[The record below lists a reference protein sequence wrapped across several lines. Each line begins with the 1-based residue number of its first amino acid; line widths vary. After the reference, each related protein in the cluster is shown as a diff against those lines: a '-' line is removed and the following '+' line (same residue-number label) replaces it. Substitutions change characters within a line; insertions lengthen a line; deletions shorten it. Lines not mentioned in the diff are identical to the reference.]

1 MPLEAVMVC
10 MDNSEFQRNGDY
22 SPNRLIAQRET
33 INHIS
38 LSKTESNMESTVGL
52 LTMGGRAKV
61 LCAPTRNLGAL
72 MSELKE
78 VQIFGKCDFL
88 AGIKTAQ
95 LALKN
100 RQNKNQHPR
109 IIVFVGSPIDCDQKK
124 LTKLGTQLKKNNF
137 AVDVINFGKENA
149 ANTNVEKLEAFINAV
164 NNDDNSHLVNI
175 PPGPHVL
182 SDMVITSSILGNA
195 PQPAAFG
202 TPGGNSGFAGGN
214 LTNGGGGGVGA
225 EEEAMLAYALRIS
238 MEEARDRQQNTEES
252 KEESKKD
259 EESKGEPSKQED
271 VAGQDGG
278 NMELDEVDDDVD
290 EEDELARAMALSMA
304 VEEADDDAEAQEEG
318 ADADAGD
325 VDDEIMQVFKEEKF
339 IEDLIDSTGV
349 QKDDIDIQKILD
361 FGDKEEGKDEE
372 EDKGKK

>member
-38 LSKTESNMESTVGL
+38 LSKTESNQESTVGL

-78 VQIFGKCDFL
+78 VKIQGKCDFV

-109 IIVFVGSPIDCDQKK
+109 IIVFVGSPIEAETKA
-124 LTKLGTQLKKNNF
+124 LEKLGGQLKKNSF

-149 ANTNVEKLEAFINAV
+149 QNTNVEKLEAFISQV
-164 NNDDNSHLVNI
+164 NNESNSHLVNI
-175 PPGPHVL
+175 PPGPHIL
-182 SDMVITSSILGNA
+182 SDMVISSPILGNA
-195 PQPAAFG
+195 SH
-202 TPGGNSGFAGGN
+202 GGAGMAVPSAGGAN
-214 LTNGGGGGVGA
+214 LTNGGGVGA
-225 EEEAMLAYALRIS
+225 ADNTEEALLAYALRIS
-238 MEEARDRQQNTEES
+238 MEEARDAQQRPEESKEAS
-252 KEESKKD
+252 KEESKAEPMAEEKKD
-259 EESKGEPSKQED
+259 DAKEEQK
-271 VAGQDGG
+271 
-278 NMELDEVDDDVD
+278 MELEGVDDDAD
-290 EEDELARAMALSMA
+290 EEAELARAMALSMA
-304 VEEADDDAEAQEEG
+304 MDEEDEEEGEKEEA
-318 ADADAGD
+318 AGETGGGGE
-325 VDDEIMQVFKEEKF
+325 VDDEILQVFKEEDF

-361 FGDKEEGKDEE
+361 FNEKDEGKKE
-372 EDKGKK
+372 EDKDKGSK